1 MSALFPPAANTIVRV
16 AALVLLAAPI
26 IAVGTLYAYA
36 NSPLY
41 TGQHDQIEQVIQF
54 DHRHHVRDDGIDC
67 RYCHS
72 SVERS
77 PYAGIPPTEV
87 CMNCHAQ
94 VWNKSPLLDEV
105 RARYFTDRAI
115 AWNRVHR
122 LPQFVYFNHSIH
134 VNKGVG
140 CVTCHGRVDRMALAE
155 QVAPLTMGWCLDC
168 HRNPA
173 KHLRPVDLIT
183 EMSWEPA
190 VNRDQ
195 LGKELME
202 KYDVHTRT
210 NCTTCHR

>member
-1 MSALFPPAANTIVRV
+1 
-16 AALVLLAAPI
+16 
-26 IAVGTLYAYA
+26 
-36 NSPLY
+36 
-41 TGQHDQIEQVIQF
+41 
-54 DHRHHVRDDGIDC
+54 
-67 RYCHS
+67 
-72 SVERS
+72 
-77 PYAGIPPTEV
+77 
-87 CMNCHAQ
+87 
-94 VWNKSPLLDEV
+94 
-105 RARYFTDRAI
+105 
-115 AWNRVHR
+115 
-122 LPQFVYFNHSIH
+122 
-134 VNKGVG
+134 VG
-140 CVTCHGRVDRMALAE
+140 CVTCHGRVDRMAMAE